1 MGQFPFILISFI
13 MLLLDFQ
20 VSEEL
25 VKRREYLLLRKE
37 AKAYN
42 KMIYGTEEYVY
53 TTLQTSTNLNPICF
67 FSF

>member
-1 MGQFPFILISFI
+1 